1 MNCSV
6 CGAMIPVGQNACPNC
21 GAPVQQVAQPMQPMG
36 GYQQPV
42 QPMQPMGGYQQ
53 PVQPMQPMGGYQ
65 QPVQPM
71 GGYQQPMQ
79 PQQPMGGYQQQAGG
93 YQQPMG
99 QPGGAAPAFNKAAL
113 SGILDGGIM
122 KLVGLIGAAL
132 IMLSPLLSWCYAK
145 IEFWGEVE
153 KDSLNMFGI
162 ADELDAGIFVL
173 YGIIIM
179 LAGALLVCNDV
190 ADLAQPLQVLK
201 QKLSMIPYVEL
212 IIVGVVLLFFIL
224 AMANGDVNDVIEAA
238 DLMGKGTHGVGPVV
252 CIIGMLGAAAPRVC
266 KILNINI

>member
-6 CGAMIPVGQNACPNC
+6 CGAMIPVGQNVCSNC
-21 GAPVQQVAQPMQPMG
+21 GAPVQQAAQPVQPMG

-53 PVQPMQPMGGYQ
+53 PVQPMQPMQPMGGYQ

-79 PQQPMGGYQQQAGG
+79 PQQQVGGYQQPMGGYQQPIGG

-99 QPGGAAPAFNKAAL
+99 QPSGAAPAFNKAAL
-113 SGILDGGIM
+113 AGILDGGIM

-162 ADELDAGIFVL
+162 ADELDTGYLCFMV
-173 YGIIIM
+173 
-179 LAGALLVCNDV
+179 
-190 ADLAQPLQVLK
+190 
-201 QKLSMIPYVEL
+201 
-212 IIVGVVLLFFIL
+212 
-224 AMANGDVNDVIEAA
+224 
-238 DLMGKGTHGVGPVV
+238 
-252 CIIGMLGAAAPRVC
+252 
-266 KILNINI
+266 